1 MDKIQMIVNYN
12 FFQIFLKG
20 ELLRFVKYE
29 MIHLTV
35 TWNEVQW
42 AFISWFNEIHS
53 EGQTIVAL
61 KYTKQKKYEYVE
73 NYYDR
78 FLQFCVVIPQR
89 PHDNYLREVFK

>member
-1 MDKIQMIVNYN
+1 MIVNYN

-42 AFISWFNEIHS
+42 AFIS
-53 EGQTIVAL
+53 
-61 KYTKQKKYEYVE
+61 
-73 NYYDR
+73 
-78 FLQFCVVIPQR
+78 
-89 PHDNYLREVFK
+89 